1 MNLIYI
7 LILLQKMENL
17 LNALKSDNIEKLE
30 NIKLASG
37 RKLSKKI
44 ITSLKENLV

>member
-1 MNLIYI
+1 
-7 LILLQKMENL
+7 MENL
-17 LNALKSDNIEKLE
+17 LNALKSNNIEKFE